1 MYAQAQTTGRG
12 GCLTDA
18 PVNALID
25 REASTRRQ
33 RRVELGKGPTDSE
46 SDGEQSNAGI
56 AHGHEADNMG
66 PGRETLRDL
75 ASS

>member
-1 MYAQAQTTGRG
+1 MHAQAQTTGRG

-18 PVNALID
+18 SVNALID

-33 RRVELGKGPTDSE
+33 RRVELGMGPTDCE
-46 SDGEQSNAGI
+46 SDEEQSNAGI